1 MDKPIRVRLLGREY
15 TLRVR
20 EEDEALTQ
28 EMAAYVSAKMDA
40 FRNAHP
46 DHSEITAAVIT
57 ALALAEEIYTL
68 RDTQYPPQLDAELD
82 TLEKRLADALSNG
95 Q

>member
-1 MDKPIRVRLLGREY
+1 MDKPTRVRLLGREY

-28 EMAAYVSAKMDA
+28 EMAAYVSAKMEA

-46 DHSEITAAVIT
+46 EQSEITAAVIT

-68 RDTQYPPQLDAELD
+68 RDKRYPEIDDELAALD
-82 TLEKRLADALSNG
+82 KRLADALSNG

>member
-28 EMAAYVSAKMDA
+28 EMAAYVSAKMEA

-46 DHSEITAAVIT
+46 DQSEITAAVIT
-57 ALALAEEIYTL
+57 ALALAEEVYTL
-68 RDTQYPPQLDAELD
+68 RDTQYPPELDAELD
-82 TLEKRLADALSNG
+82 ALEKRLTDALSNG
-95 Q
+95 R

>member
-1 MDKPIRVRLLGREY
+1 MDKPTRVRLMGREY

-28 EMAAYVSAKMDA
+28 EMAAYVSAKMEA

-46 DHSEITAAVIT
+46 EQSEITAAVIT

-68 RDTQYPPQLDAELD
+68 RDRQYPELD
-82 TLEKRLADALSNG
+82 DELKALDKRLADALSNG